1 MLVLSNFFQLIVC
14 GMIGMIICIQG
25 SQWNGL
31 LAQEIV
37 EKEQK
42 SRQENLDI
50 KKDMAE
56 NLATKLLIQ
65 KKNFLVMTTCAR
77 KKL

>member
-1 MLVLSNFFQLIVC
+1 
-14 GMIGMIICIQG
+14 MIGMIICIQG

-42 SRQENLDI
+42 SRQEKLDI